1 MGLAPSLELLVAG
14 LVGIYLLV
22 YAAAAGIARAWYF
35 LRASG
40 GRPRRGRTALV
51 AAIAYSVS
59 LLVLFLNAFSGFLLR
74 GYAFI
79 VVGIMVGLVGLRFLV
94 MPVPA
99 APAP

>member
-51 AAIAYSVS
+51 AAIAYCVS
-59 LLVLFLNAFSGFLLR
+59 SSVLFLNASSGYVLPA
-74 GYAFI
+74 YAFL
-79 VVGIMVGLVGLRFLV
+79 VVGIAVGLAGLRFLV
-94 MPVPA
+94 ISVPA